1 MERHVAR
8 QRSSLAVTA
17 AIVIVGL
24 AASLALLLSA
34 VDQDLPEFPGLD
46 IRTIQIGLVLLSVAF
61 VVYAVERERNLRSLE
76 RRLEAER
83 AEGERLRA
91 MDEVKNAFL
100 RSISHDLRSP
110 LTVILGTAQ
119 LLEARG
125 EGFPAERLTDAATQ
139 IRSQAQRLDSMLTDI
154 LDLERVAR
162 GIVALHAVPCDVG
175 QIVRTAVDDVGAS
188 HHPVEVQAGEVRMRV
203 DGGLV
208 ARIVDNLVRNA
219 VKYTPVGTP
228 IQVRVEGVED
238 GILLSVEDRGPGV
251 DDANKEIIFE
261 LFGRG
266 YPPEGIS
273 GTGVGLSLVRQF
285 AQLHGGRAWVEDRPG
300 GGAAFRV
307 VLAEPRSVPAVTS

>member
-1 MERHVAR
+1 MERQVAR

-17 AIVIVGL
+17 GILIVGL
-24 AASLALLLSA
+24 AISLALLLGA

-46 IRTIQIGLVLLSVAF
+46 IRTVQIGLIVLSIAF
-61 VVYAVERERNLRSLE
+61 IVYAVERERNLRRLE
-76 RRLEAER
+76 RRLELER
-83 AEGERLRA
+83 AEAARLRS

-110 LTVILGTAQ
+110 LTVILGMAQ
-119 LLEARG
+119 LLEGRG
-125 EGFPAERLTDAATQ
+125 DGLPAERLKDAATQ
-139 IRSQAQRLDSMLTDI
+139 IKSQAQRLDSMLTDI

-162 GIVALHAVPCDVG
+162 GIVALQAVPADVG
-175 QIVRTAVDDVGAS
+175 DIVRRTVDDVAVR
-188 HHPVEVQAGEVRMRV
+188 HHPVTVDAGHAWMRV

-208 ARIVDNLVRNA
+208 TRIVDNLVRNA
-219 VKYTPVGTP
+219 VKYTPEGTP
-228 IQVRVEGVED
+228 IDVHLERVQDGV
-238 GILLSVEDRGPGV
+238 LLSVEDRGPGV
-251 DDANKEIIFE
+251 DDAHKQAIFE

-266 YPPEGIS
+266 APPDGVT

-307 VLAEPRSVPAVTS
+307 LLAEPEPEPAVTV